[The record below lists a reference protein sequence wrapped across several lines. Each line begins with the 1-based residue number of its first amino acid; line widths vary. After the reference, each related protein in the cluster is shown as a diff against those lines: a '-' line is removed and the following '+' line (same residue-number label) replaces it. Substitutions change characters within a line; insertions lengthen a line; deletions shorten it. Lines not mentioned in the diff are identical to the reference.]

1 MNFFRIACFAGLI
14 ALMTSVQTACA
25 QLLSLS
31 GGLDARF
38 LRQDRQPNSFV
49 LRGAFLN
56 LRQVF
61 SDSTGDRVTLIIQY
75 DFEDNFTESHFYNTY
90 LHVKGPLGKVNLKV
104 GRYIVPFGLLA
115 YYDTERLLIQTLD
128 PVSLGIKTDVGAQIF
143 GFYRRWD
150 YAISLSNGA
159 GRRWSDLDNNKLV
172 MARLGS
178 EWDDLKLGLSYLNGK
193 ILTSLGTDEQT
204 VSKNFFALDAE
215 HYWGAALFRLEAI
228 LGAESGRNVHG
239 GFFGFD
245 YALSPSLELNS
256 KYAIWK
262 KEQTTHFIGV
272 GFSYQLMPGIFFRV
286 ADNYQYSRKEHDN
299 VFTIQF
305 YAEFRRQL

>member
-1 MNFFRIACFAGLI
+1 LNFFRFACLAGLI
-14 ALMTSVQTACA
+14 ALMLSEQTAHA

-31 GGLDARF
+31 SGFDARY
-38 LRQDRQPNSFV
+38 LYQDHQPNSFV

-61 SDSTGDRVTLIIQY
+61 SDSTGDRVMLVIQF

-90 LHVKGPLGKVNLKV
+90 LHLKGPLGKVNLKV

-128 PVSLGIKTDVGAQIF
+128 PVSLGIKTDVGAQLF
-143 GFYRRWD
+143 GFYHRWD

-159 GRRWSDLDNNKLV
+159 GQRWSDLDNNKL
-172 MARLGS
+172 MIARFGS

-193 ILTSLGTDEQT
+193 ILAFDAHATY
-204 VSKNFFALDAE
+204 KNLFALDAE
-215 HYWGAALFRLEAI
+215 RYSGAALFRIEGI
-228 LGAESGRNVHG
+228 LGTENQRSVRG

-245 YALSPSLELNS
+245 YALTPSLELNS

-262 KEQTTHFIGV
+262 KEQTTHFLGL
-272 GFSYQLMPGIFFRV
+272 GFSYQFMPGIFFRV
-286 ADNYQYSRKEHDN
+286 ADRYQHSRREHEN
-299 VFTIQF
+299 VFAIQF

>member
-1 MNFFRIACFAGLI
+1 
-14 ALMTSVQTACA
+14 MTSLQTARA

-31 GGLDARF
+31 GGFDARF
-38 LRQDRQPNSFV
+38 LRHDHQPNSFI

-61 SDSTGDRVTLIIQY
+61 SDSTGDRVMLVIQF
-75 DFEDNFTESHFYNTY
+75 DFEDNFTDSHFYNTY
-90 LHVKGPLGKVNLKV
+90 LHLKGPLGKINLKV

-128 PVSLGIKTDVGAQIF
+128 PVSLGMKTDVGAQLL

-150 YAISLSNGA
+150 YAISLSNGV
-159 GRRWSDLDNNKLV
+159 GQRWSDLDNNKLV
-172 MARLGS
+172 IARLGS

-193 ILTSLGTDEQT
+193 ILASDAHATY
-204 VSKNFFALDAE
+204 KNLFALDVERYISTAI
-215 HYWGAALFRLEAI
+215 FRFEGT
-228 LGAESGRNVHG
+228 LGTESQRSVRG

-245 YALSPSLELNS
+245 YALSPNLELNS

-262 KEQTTHFIGV
+262 RDQTTHFIGV
-272 GFSYQLMPGIFFRV
+272 GFSFQFMPGIFFRV
-286 ADNYQYSRKEHDN
+286 ADNYQYSRWEHEN